1 MPIRDIFVGYSG
13 GNIKH
18 DDPTLSLDVV
28 AISES
33 TKLLLS
39 GCIPHVETDGTSV
52 GVENQWVYFHTQ
64 SGYISLLKLASE
76 MSFDK
81 RRLPSSTIPNE
92 DQFKGSD
99 GFLFLPRLDRKSVV

>member
-1 MPIRDIFVGYSG
+1 MEDNCLGLHFPVFNVHFVPAQNYGDVFTDSHQISMPIRDIFVGYSG
-13 GNIKH
+13 RNIKH

-64 SGYISLLKLASE
+64 SG
-76 MSFDK
+76 
-81 RRLPSSTIPNE
+81 
-92 DQFKGSD
+92 
-99 GFLFLPRLDRKSVV
+99 

>member
-13 GNIKH
+13 RNIKH

-64 SGYISLLKLASE
+64 SG
-76 MSFDK
+76 
-81 RRLPSSTIPNE
+81 
-92 DQFKGSD
+92 
-99 GFLFLPRLDRKSVV
+99 